1 MAGAYANDAKDII
14 GEKAWTEIVSAA
26 AGGHIDAQQMKDVSR
41 DLPTDRKDKMKRNK
55 IGGEHTRRMSEKD
68 TSPNEAEMK
77 NILSDWFLYGEMPK
91 DRAKALEVLIK
102 VFKTNGNNPLAG
114 KLEEIK
120 DNPKQVYNK
129 SMKVKTPTI

>member
-1 MAGAYANDAKDII
+1 MAGAYTNNAKGII

-26 AGGHIDAQQMKDVSR
+26 SGGCIDAQQMKDISWA
-41 DLPTDRKDKMKRNK
+41 LPTDPKDKIKKDK
-55 IGGEHTRRMSEKD
+55 IGGEHTRRMNEKG

-120 DNPKQVYNK
+120 DNPKQVF
-129 SMKVKTPTI
+129 